1 MIIAVW
7 GKRGEKS
14 MPEYIDRL
22 ELLRA
27 IGKEGAYRAR
37 KSETGLTQGL
47 ILAMQIAKKKVNPAD
62 VIPVVRCSECE
73 HSEPYSDSQSAL
85 TCREFGCTVPKD
97 GFCHEGRRKNN
108 GNQDN

>member
-1 MIIAVW
+1 
-7 GKRGEKS
+7 
-14 MPEYIDRL
+14 MPEYIDRQ
-22 ELLRA
+22 ELLGA
-27 IGKEGAYRAR
+27 LSKEGAYRAR
-37 KSETGLTQGL
+37 KSETGLARGL

-62 VIPVVRCSECE
+62 VIPVVRCSKCS

>member
-1 MIIAVW
+1 
-7 GKRGEKS
+7 
-14 MPEYIDRL
+14 MPEYIDRQ

-37 KSETGLTQGL
+37 KSETGLARGL
-47 ILAMQIAKKKVNPAD
+47 ILAMRIAKKKVEPAD

-73 HSEPYSDSQSAL
+73 YSESYLDSQSAL

-97 GFCHEGRRKNN
+97 GFCHEGRKR
-108 GNQDN
+108 